1 MRDLTGMVTSVQAD
15 LARLPRVLDALLGD
29 LEAVAWRERPAPT
42 EWSPL
47 EIVCHLRDEEAEDF
61 GARLRVVVEGGTRFA
76 AIDPERWVEQR
87 AYRDTDPRAALA
99 TLAERRA
106 ANLAFL
112 DGVPPDRLRH
122 AVTHAR
128 LGTLSGL
135 DLLAAWV
142 RGWGPDAGRRCA
154 RSTRGRSPMEKAPYN
169 SRMSQG
175 EDRYHAERARI
186 EQGHVKYRDKLRAEG
201 KLFVRDRLKLLLDPG
216 SEFQEDWLFARNQE
230 ADTPADGVVTGVGKV
245 GGRTVCLMAN
255 DYTVKAG
262 SWGEKTVLKI
272 VRIQEKAARLR
283 VPMLYLVDAAGG
295 RISEQIKIF
304 PGRFHA
310 GRIFYN
316 EVQLSGVVPQICI
329 LFGPSPAG
337 SAYLPALTDLVI
349 MVDGKASLYVGSP
362 RMVEMAIGEKTTL
375 EELGGAR
382 MHCTVSGC
390 GDVLAT
396 SDEEAIELAK
406 RYLSYMPGSYREPPA
421 RAAAAEPKP
430 GRSIDEIVPYDQRK
444 WFDMY
449 EVIDRVIDA
458 GSWFEVKKLFAAE
471 VIVGLARIDGR
482 AVGIV
487 ANQPKVKGGVLMV
500 DSSDKAARF
509 IWLCNAFN
517 IPLVYLADVAG
528 FMVGSKVEREGII
541 RHGAKM
547 VFATSQATVP
557 KISVIVRKCYGAG
570 LYAMC
575 GPAFEPDATLA
586 LPQGQIA
593 IMGPEPAVNAV
604 YYNKIME
611 LPESERAAYV
621 KAKRDEYAQ
630 DVDVYKLASEM
641 LIDDIVPGASLRAEL
656 VKRLAYAESKVH
668 EFPQRRNGVFP
679 V

>member
-1 MRDLTGMVTSVQAD
+1 MSEG
-15 LARLPRVLDALLGD
+15 
-29 LEAVAWRERPAPT
+29 EER
-42 EWSPL
+42 
-47 EIVCHLRDEEAEDF
+47 HHR
-61 GARLRVVVEGGTRFA
+61 
-76 AIDPERWVEQR
+76 
-87 AYRDTDPRAALA
+87 
-99 TLAERRA
+99 
-106 ANLAFL
+106 
-112 DGVPPDRLRH
+112 
-122 AVTHAR
+122 
-128 LGTLSGL
+128 
-135 DLLAAWV
+135 
-142 RGWGPDAGRRCA
+142 
-154 RSTRGRSPMEKAPYN
+154 
-169 SRMSQG
+169 
-175 EDRYHAERARI
+175 ERARI

-201 KLFVRDRLKLLLDPG
+201 KMFVRDRLKLLLDPG

-245 GGRTVCLMAN
+245 GGRTVCVMAN

-316 EVQLSGVVPQICI
+316 EVQLSGVVPQVCI

-375 EELGGAR
+375 EALGGAR
-382 MHCTVSGC
+382 MHCEVSGC
-390 GDVLAT
+390 GDVLAA
-396 SDEEAIELAK
+396 SDEEAIEIAK
-406 RYLSYMPGSYREPPA
+406 RYLSYMPGSFRETPA
-421 RAAAAEPKP
+421 RAAAVEPTP

-458 GSWFEVKKLFAAE
+458 GSWFEVKRLFAGE

-482 AVGIV
+482 AAGIV

-500 DSSDKAARF
+500 DSADKAARF

-528 FMVGSKVEREGII
+528 FMVGTKVERQGII

-621 KAKRDEYAQ
+621 KTKRDEYAA

-641 LIDDIVPGASLRAEL
+641 LVDDIVPGSTLRAEL
-656 VKRLAYAESKVH
+656 AKRLAYAESKTH
-668 EFPQRRNGVFP
+668 EFPARRNGVFP

>member
-1 MRDLTGMVTSVQAD
+1 
-15 LARLPRVLDALLGD
+15 
-29 LEAVAWRERPAPT
+29 
-42 EWSPL
+42 
-47 EIVCHLRDEEAEDF
+47 
-61 GARLRVVVEGGTRFA
+61 
-76 AIDPERWVEQR
+76 
-87 AYRDTDPRAALA
+87 
-99 TLAERRA
+99 
-106 ANLAFL
+106 
-112 DGVPPDRLRH
+112 
-122 AVTHAR
+122 
-128 LGTLSGL
+128 
-135 DLLAAWV
+135 
-142 RGWGPDAGRRCA
+142 
-154 RSTRGRSPMEKAPYN
+154 
-169 SRMSQG
+169 MSQG
-175 EDRYHAERARI
+175 EERYRQERARI
-186 EQGHVKYRDKLRAEG
+186 EQGHTKYRDKLKAEG
-201 KLFVRDRLKLLLDPG
+201 KLFVRDRLRLLLDPG
-216 SEFQEDWLFARNQE
+216 SEFEEEWLFARSQE

-245 GGRTVCLMAN
+245 GGRPVCIMAN

-272 VRIQEKAARLR
+272 VRIQEKAARLQI
-283 VPMLYLVDAAGG
+283 PLLYLVDAAGG

-337 SAYLPALTDLVI
+337 SAYLPALTDVVI
-349 MVDGKASLYVGSP
+349 MVEGKASLYVGSP

-375 EELGGAR
+375 EALGGAR

-390 GDVLAT
+390 GDVLAA
-396 SDEEAIELAK
+396 SDEEAIEVAK
-406 RYLSYMPGSYREPPA
+406 RYLACMPQSFRERP
-421 RAAAAEPKP
+421 AAAAPVAPMP

-449 EVIDRVIDA
+449 EVIDRVVDA
-458 GSWFEVKKLFAAE
+458 GSWLELKRLFAQE
-471 VIVGLARIDGR
+471 IIVGFGR
-482 AVGIV
+482 LGGRVTGIV
-487 ANQPKVKGGVLMV
+487 ANQPKVRGGVLFV
-500 DSSDKAARF
+500 NSSDKAARF

-528 FMVGSKVEREGII
+528 FMVGTKVEREGII

-547 VFATSQATVP
+547 VFATAQATVP

-575 GPAFEPDATLA
+575 GPAFEPDAALA

-611 LPESERAAYV
+611 LPEAERAAWV
-621 KAKRDEYAQ
+621 KQKRDEYAE
-630 DVDVYKLASEM
+630 DVDIYKLASEM
-641 LIDDIVPGASLRAEL
+641 LVDDVVPGSSLRAEL
-656 VKRLAYAESKVH
+656 IKRLEYAQTKVH
-668 EFPQRRNGVFP
+668 EFPARRNGVYP

>member
-1 MRDLTGMVTSVQAD
+1 
-15 LARLPRVLDALLGD
+15 
-29 LEAVAWRERPAPT
+29 
-42 EWSPL
+42 
-47 EIVCHLRDEEAEDF
+47 
-61 GARLRVVVEGGTRFA
+61 
-76 AIDPERWVEQR
+76 
-87 AYRDTDPRAALA
+87 
-99 TLAERRA
+99 
-106 ANLAFL
+106 
-112 DGVPPDRLRH
+112 
-122 AVTHAR
+122 
-128 LGTLSGL
+128 
-135 DLLAAWV
+135 
-142 RGWGPDAGRRCA
+142 
-154 RSTRGRSPMEKAPYN
+154 MEKAPYN
-169 SRMSQG
+169 SGMSQG

-201 KLFVRDRLKLLLDPG
+201 KLFVRDRLKLLLEPG

-283 VPMLYLVDAAGG
+283 VPMVYLVDAAGG

>member
-1 MRDLTGMVTSVQAD
+1 
-15 LARLPRVLDALLGD
+15 
-29 LEAVAWRERPAPT
+29 
-42 EWSPL
+42 
-47 EIVCHLRDEEAEDF
+47 
-61 GARLRVVVEGGTRFA
+61 
-76 AIDPERWVEQR
+76 
-87 AYRDTDPRAALA
+87 
-99 TLAERRA
+99 
-106 ANLAFL
+106 
-112 DGVPPDRLRH
+112 
-122 AVTHAR
+122 
-128 LGTLSGL
+128 
-135 DLLAAWV
+135 
-142 RGWGPDAGRRCA
+142 
-154 RSTRGRSPMEKAPYN
+154 
-169 SRMSQG
+169 MSQG
-175 EDRYHAERARI
+175 EDRYFQERARI
-186 EQGHVKYRDKLRAEG
+186 EQGHTKYRDKLRAEG
-201 KLFVRDRLKLLLDPG
+201 KLFVRDRLKLLLDPDT
-216 SEFQEDWLFARNQE
+216 EFEEDWLFARNLE
-230 ADTPADGVVTGVGKV
+230 ADTPADGVVTGVGRV
-245 GGRTVCLMAN
+245 SGRTVCIMAN

-272 VRIQEKAARLR
+272 VRIQEKAARLQ

-295 RISEQIKIF
+295 RISEQIRIF

-316 EVQLSGVVPQICI
+316 EVQLSGVVPQVCV

-382 MHCTVSGC
+382 MHTEVSGC
-390 GDVLAT
+390 GDVLAA

-406 RYLSYMPGSYREPPA
+406 RYLTYMPASHRETPA
-421 RAAAAEPKP
+421 GRAAVEPAP

-449 EVIDRVIDA
+449 ELIDRLVDA
-458 GSWFEVKKLFAAE
+458 DSWFEVKRRFAPE
-471 VIVGLARIDGR
+471 VIVGLARLGGR
-482 AVGIV
+482 VVGIV

-500 DSSDKAARF
+500 DSADKAARF

-517 IPLVYLADVAG
+517 IPLVYLADIAG
-528 FMVGSKVEREGII
+528 FMVGTKVERQGII

-557 KISVIVRKCYGAG
+557 KLCVIVRKCYGAG

-575 GPAFEPDATLA
+575 GPAFEPDAVLA

-604 YYNKIME
+604 YYNRIVE

-621 KAKRDEYAQ
+621 KAKRDEYAE

-641 LIDDIVPGASLRAEL
+641 LVDDIVPGSALRSEL
-656 VKRLAYAESKVH
+656 IKRLAYAESKAH
-668 EFPQRRNGVFP
+668 AFPARRNGVYP

>member
-1 MRDLTGMVTSVQAD
+1 
-15 LARLPRVLDALLGD
+15 
-29 LEAVAWRERPAPT
+29 VAEGEERY
-42 EWSPL
+42 W
-47 EIVCHLRDEEAEDF
+47 
-61 GARLRVVVEGGTRFA
+61 
-76 AIDPERWVEQR
+76 
-87 AYRDTDPRAALA
+87 
-99 TLAERRA
+99 
-106 ANLAFL
+106 
-112 DGVPPDRLRH
+112 
-122 AVTHAR
+122 
-128 LGTLSGL
+128 
-135 DLLAAWV
+135 
-142 RGWGPDAGRRCA
+142 
-154 RSTRGRSPMEKAPYN
+154 K
-169 SRMSQG
+169 
-175 EDRYHAERARI
+175 ERARI

-216 SEFQEDWLFARNQE
+216 TEFEEDWLFARAQE
-230 ADTPADGVVTGVGKV
+230 ADTPADGVVTGVGTV
-245 GGRTVCLMAN
+245 GGRPVCVMAN

-262 SWGEKTVLKI
+262 SWGEKTIQKI
-272 VRIQEKAARLR
+272 VRIQEKAARLQIPL
-283 VPMLYLVDAAGG
+283 VYLVDAAGG
-295 RISEQIKIF
+295 RISEQIRIF

-316 EVQLSGVVPQICI
+316 EVQLSGVVPQVCI

-337 SAYLPALTDLVI
+337 SAYLPALTDVVI

-390 GDVLAT
+390 GDVLAG

-406 RYLSYMPGSYREPPA
+406 RYLAYMPPSHRERPPE
-421 RAAAAEPKP
+421 REAAEPKP
-430 GRSIDEIVPYDQRK
+430 GRAIEEIVPYDQRK
-444 WFDMY
+444 YFDMY

-458 GSWFEVKKLFAAE
+458 GSWFEIKRMFAAE
-471 VIVGLARIDGR
+471 IIVGLARIGGR

-487 ANQPKVKGGVLMV
+487 ANQPKVKGGVLFV

-509 IWLCNAFN
+509 IWLCNAYN

-528 FMVGSKVEREGII
+528 FMVGTKVEREGII

-547 VFATSQATVP
+547 IFATSQATVP

-575 GPAFEPDATLA
+575 GPAFEPDATVS

-621 KAKRDEYAQ
+621 KKKRDEYAE

-641 LIDDIVPGASLRAEL
+641 VVDDIVPGGALRGEL
-656 VKRLAYAESKVH
+656 VKRLAYAATKVH
-668 EFPQRRNGVFP
+668 DFPPRRNGVYP

>member
-1 MRDLTGMVTSVQAD
+1 VTN
-15 LARLPRVLDALLGD
+15 G
-29 LEAVAWRERPAPT
+29 EERY
-42 EWSPL
+42 
-47 EIVCHLRDEEAEDF
+47 F
-61 GARLRVVVEGGTRFA
+61 
-76 AIDPERWVEQR
+76 Q
-87 AYRDTDPRAALA
+87 
-99 TLAERRA
+99 
-106 ANLAFL
+106 
-112 DGVPPDRLRH
+112 
-122 AVTHAR
+122 
-128 LGTLSGL
+128 
-135 DLLAAWV
+135 
-142 RGWGPDAGRRCA
+142 
-154 RSTRGRSPMEKAPYN
+154 
-169 SRMSQG
+169 
-175 EDRYHAERARI
+175 ERARI

-216 SEFQEDWLFARNQE
+216 TEFQEDWLFARNQE
-230 ADTPADGVVTGVGKV
+230 ADTPADGVVTGVGTV
-245 GGRTVCLMAN
+245 GGRPVCIMAN

-283 VPMLYLVDAAGG
+283 VPILYLVDAAGG
-295 RISEQIKIF
+295 RISEQIRIF

-390 GDVLAT
+390 GDVLAA
-396 SDEEAIELAK
+396 SDEEAIELAR
-406 RYLSYMPGSYREPPA
+406 RYLGYVPQSFRERPA
-421 RAAAAEPKP
+421 ECQAVEPKA

-444 WFDMY
+444 YFDMY

-458 GSWFEVKKLFAAE
+458 GSWFEIKRLFAAE
-471 VIVGLARIDGR
+471 VIVGLARIGGR
-482 AVGIV
+482 TVGIV
-487 ANQPKVKGGVLMV
+487 ANQPKVKGGVLFV
-500 DSSDKAARF
+500 DSSDKAAKF
-509 IWLCNAFN
+509 IWLCNAYN

-528 FMVGSKVEREGII
+528 FMVGTKVEREGII

-557 KISVIVRKCYGAG
+557 KISVIIRKCYGAG

-575 GPAFEPDATLA
+575 GQAFEPDATLS

-611 LPESERAAYV
+611 LPESERAEYV
-621 KAKRDEYAQ
+621 RRKREEFAA

-641 LIDDIVPGASLRAEL
+641 LVDDIVPGSALRAEL
-656 VKRLAYAESKVH
+656 IKRLVYADTKVQ
-668 EFPQRRNGVFP
+668 EFPQRRNGVYP

>member
-1 MRDLTGMVTSVQAD
+1 M
-15 LARLPRVLDALLGD
+15 GD
-29 LEAVAWRERPAPT
+29 
-42 EWSPL
+42 
-47 EIVCHLRDEEAEDF
+47 
-61 GARLRVVVEGGTRFA
+61 
-76 AIDPERWVEQR
+76 
-87 AYRDTDPRAALA
+87 
-99 TLAERRA
+99 
-106 ANLAFL
+106 
-112 DGVPPDRLRH
+112 
-122 AVTHAR
+122 
-128 LGTLSGL
+128 
-135 DLLAAWV
+135 
-142 RGWGPDAGRRCA
+142 
-154 RSTRGRSPMEKAPYN
+154 
-169 SRMSQG
+169 G
-175 EDRYHAERARI
+175 EDRYHRERARI
-186 EQGHVKYRDKLRAEG
+186 EQGHVKYRDKLKAEG
-201 KLFVRDRLKLLLDPG
+201 KLFVRDRLKLLLDPD
-216 SEFQEDWLFARNQE
+216 SEFQEDWLFARSQE
-230 ADTPADGVVTGVGKV
+230 PDTPADGVVTGIGRV
-245 GGRTVCLMAN
+245 GGRAVCIMAN

-262 SWGEKTVLKI
+262 SWGEKTVQKI
-272 VRIQEKAARLR
+272 VRIQEKAARLG

-295 RISEQIKIF
+295 RISEQIRIF

-316 EVQLSGVVPQICI
+316 EVQLSGVVPQVCI

-337 SAYLPALTDLVI
+337 SAYLPALTDVVI

-375 EELGGAR
+375 EDLGGAR

-390 GDVLAT
+390 GDVLAA

-406 RYLSYMPGSYREPPA
+406 RYLAYMPGSFRQTPP

-458 GSWFEVKKLFAAE
+458 GSWFEIKRLFAPE

-517 IPLVYLADVAG
+517 IPLVYLADIAG

-547 VFATSQATVP
+547 IFATSQATVP

-575 GPAFEPDATLA
+575 GPAFEPDAALS

-604 YYNKIME
+604 YYNRIME
-611 LPESERAAYV
+611 LPEGERAAWV
-621 KAKRDEYAQ
+621 KAKREEYAQ
-630 DVDVYKLASEM
+630 DVDIYRLASEM
-641 LIDDIVPGASLRAEL
+641 LVDDIVPGSSLRAEL
-656 VKRLAYAESKVH
+656 VKRLAYAESKAH
-668 EFPQRRNGVFP
+668 EFPPRRNGVMP

>member
-1 MRDLTGMVTSVQAD
+1 
-15 LARLPRVLDALLGD
+15 
-29 LEAVAWRERPAPT
+29 
-42 EWSPL
+42 
-47 EIVCHLRDEEAEDF
+47 
-61 GARLRVVVEGGTRFA
+61 
-76 AIDPERWVEQR
+76 
-87 AYRDTDPRAALA
+87 
-99 TLAERRA
+99 
-106 ANLAFL
+106 
-112 DGVPPDRLRH
+112 
-122 AVTHAR
+122 
-128 LGTLSGL
+128 
-135 DLLAAWV
+135 
-142 RGWGPDAGRRCA
+142 
-154 RSTRGRSPMEKAPYN
+154 
-169 SRMSQG
+169 MSQG
-175 EDRYHAERARI
+175 EERYHAERARI
-186 EQGHVKYRDKLRAEG
+186 EQGHTKYRDKLRAEG
-201 KLFVRDRLKLLLDPG
+201 KMFVRDRLKLLLDPG

-245 GGRTVCLMAN
+245 GGKTVCIMAN

-283 VPMLYLVDAAGG
+283 APMLYLVDAAGG

-337 SAYLPALTDLVI
+337 SAYLPALTDVVI

-375 EELGGAR
+375 EALGGAR
-382 MHCTVSGC
+382 MHCEVSGC
-390 GDVLAT
+390 GDVLAA
-396 SDEEAIELAK
+396 SDEDAIELAK
-406 RYLSYMPGSYREPPA
+406 KYLAYMPGSYAELPP

-449 EVIDRVIDA
+449 EVIERVIDA
-458 GSWFEVKKLFAAE
+458 GSWFEIKKLFAAE
-471 VIVGLARIDGR
+471 IIVGLARIGGR
-482 AVGIV
+482 VTGIV

-509 IWLCNAFN
+509 ISLCNAFN

-528 FMVGSKVEREGII
+528 FMVGTKVERQGII

-575 GPAFEPDATLA
+575 GPAFEPDAALA
-586 LPQGQIA
+586 LPQAQIA

-604 YYNKIME
+604 YYNRIME
-611 LPESERAAYV
+611 LPEGERAAFV
-621 KAKRDEYAQ
+621 RQKREEFLRDI
-630 DVDVYKLASEM
+630 DVHKLASEM
-641 LIDDIVPGASLRAEL
+641 LIDDIVPGSELRAEL
-656 VKRLAYAESKVH
+656 IKRLAYAETKSVK
-668 EFPQRRNGVFP
+668 FPRRRRGLRP
-679 V
+679 DW